1 MRGSGRSV
9 YLDHMETWRIIA
21 TGLFGVGGL
30 VMVLV
35 AMAQVRD
42 RKHSHHADVV
52 KAGLIG
58 LVVVAVITV
67 SIALWLPS
75 VVVWALVAATAMAV
89 FFLTM
94 MD

>member
-1 MRGSGRSV
+1 V
-9 YLDHMETWRIIA
+9 ETWRLVA
-21 TGLFGVGGL
+21 SGLFVLGGL

-42 RKHSHHADVV
+42 RKRTSHFEVV
-52 KAGLIG
+52 RAGLIG
-58 LVVVAVITV
+58 LVVVAVLALL
-67 SIALWLPS
+67 IAYLLPS
-75 VVVWALVAATAMAV
+75 VVSWALVAATAMAV

>member
-1 MRGSGRSV
+1 
-9 YLDHMETWRIIA
+9 METWRIVA
-21 TGLFGVGGL
+21 TSLFAAGGL

-42 RKHSHHADVV
+42 RKHSQHADVV

-58 LVVVAVITV
+58 LVIVAVITV

-75 VVVWALVAATAMAV
+75 VVAWALVAATAMAV

>member
-1 MRGSGRSV
+1 
-9 YLDHMETWRIIA
+9 METWRIIA
-21 TGLFGVGGL
+21 TSLFGVGGL

-42 RKHSHHADVV
+42 RKHSRHADVV
-52 KAGLIG
+52 RAGLIG
-58 LVVVAVITV
+58 LVIVAVITV

-75 VVVWALVAATAMAV
+75 VVSWALVAATAMAV

>member
-1 MRGSGRSV
+1 
-9 YLDHMETWRIIA
+9 METWRTVA
-21 TGLFGVGGL
+21 TGLFVLGGL

-42 RKHSHHADVV
+42 RKRTTHAEVV
-52 KAGLIG
+52 RAGLIG
-58 LVVVAVITV
+58 LAVVAVLAAL
-67 SIALWLPS
+67 IAFWLPS
-75 VVVWALVAATAMAV
+75 VVAWALVAATAMAV

>member
-1 MRGSGRSV
+1 M
-9 YLDHMETWRIIA
+9 DTWRIVA
-21 TGLFGVGGL
+21 TSLFGVGGL

-42 RKHSHHADVV
+42 RKHSTHGEVIR
-52 KAGLIG
+52 AGLIG
-58 LVVVAVITV
+58 LLVVAVIAV
-67 SIALWLPS
+67 NIATWLPS
-75 VVVWALVAATAMAV
+75 VVVWALVAATAMVV